1 MEISFTYIIT
11 FISLIYGLALAHSLS
26 CISEYIQHWKQI
38 KHYWVWWFW
47 AMYLLL
53 LSVGFW
59 WSIYAMWNQTEV
71 WEITDFVFL
80 TAQSSLF
87 YLTFYIFFNHFNELE
102 NNNLEF
108 EYYKYKNIFFIL
120 LPIQFILMFVGHS
133 FLATEKSMT
142 EILLENMPIFPQII
156 ILIILAVTNNKIV
169 HGFFAVV
176 FILLFIVAILLL
188 SYL

>member
-1 MEISFTYIIT
+1 MEISFSYIIT

-26 CISEYIQHWKQI
+26 CIAEYIQHWKQI

-59 WSIYAMWNQTEV
+59 WSIYAIWSQTEV

-87 YLTFYIFFNHFNELE
+87 YLTFYIPF
-102 NNNLEF
+102 
-108 EYYKYKNIFFIL
+108 
-120 LPIQFILMFVGHS
+120 M
-133 FLATEKSMT
+133 
-142 EILLENMPIFPQII
+142 
-156 ILIILAVTNNKIV
+156 
-169 HGFFAVV
+169 
-176 FILLFIVAILLL
+176 LF
-188 SYL
+188 